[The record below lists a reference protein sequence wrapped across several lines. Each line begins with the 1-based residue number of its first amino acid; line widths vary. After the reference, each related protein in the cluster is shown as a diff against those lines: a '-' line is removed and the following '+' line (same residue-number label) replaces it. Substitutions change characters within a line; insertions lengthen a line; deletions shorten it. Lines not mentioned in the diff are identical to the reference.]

1 MVRSEIAQTVAE
13 ITNRLIDVSSIELIV
28 YGSSVI
34 LQILMIAI

>member
-1 MVRSEIAQTVAE
+1 MVRSEIAKTVAE
-13 ITNRLIDVSSIELIV
+13 ITNILIDVSSIELIV